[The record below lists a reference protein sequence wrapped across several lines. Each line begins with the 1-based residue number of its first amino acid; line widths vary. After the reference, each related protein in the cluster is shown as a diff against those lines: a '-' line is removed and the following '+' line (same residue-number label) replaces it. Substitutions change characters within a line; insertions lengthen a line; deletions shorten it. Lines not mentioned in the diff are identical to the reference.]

1 MAKKVD
7 HISLKKSTVPGKIP
21 SSDALVDGELAVN
34 IAEGGEKIFLRNTKL
49 EIVEFSSDKL
59 LDKKY
64 LSTTSGG
71 TVNGETTF
79 NKDVKIVY
87 PDSGSTPVSL
97 REVMVNNEMAVAAAI
112 NDLNT
117 RITEQKTD
125 IDSIK
130 TKEYLP
136 LSGGTVNGNLT
147 VTGTTEFNG
156 DVKIVYPD
164 SSSQTVSLREVMLEN
179 EKVTAAALNDLNER
193 NDELSAKVTEQK
205 TDIDNLSQKY
215 LPLSGG
221 TMSGDIRYS
230 KTETANNNTKG
241 INAGVIS
248 PNDNEITATYSDS
261 IILDKRNKGLKV
273 NYNTLSLTNSEI
285 NLHEHSS
292 NNGSVDGEI
301 SINAYGLNITNGRIN
316 LNQHKGT
323 LGLPNTDITIFDGSI
338 SLSSNTS
345 ATTISYDSVTSPKFV
360 KTGATAD
367 DILLGDGTTKKV
379 FDFLQENGDG
389 VVSITEILTDKID
402 GNDGLYIG
410 TVTGIES
417 ADYDKTQGGPID
429 IWTTD
434 GKTKPI
440 GNFLQTSGGTVTGD
454 TTFTKDVKVV
464 FPNSETPTSLVGAIV
479 SNEKVTSAALNNLN
493 ERVGDHKSDIDN
505 LKAQKNLP
513 LSGGTVTGEA
523 IFSGGLK
530 FRYPDVSSTPVSLR
544 DVIADNEEVTAAA
557 LNDLNDKINNISV
570 VNAPLIIKDGNKKY
584 KVNIAKGVELGLFTE
599 IQ

>member
-7 HISLKKSTVPGKIP
+7 HISLKKSTVAGKAP
-21 SSDALVDGELAVN
+21 TTDVLVDGELAVN
-34 IAEGGEKIFLRNTKL
+34 IAEGGEKIFLRNTKP

-97 REVMVNNEMAVAAAI
+97 REVMVDNEMTVAAAL

-136 LSGGTVNGNLT
+136 LSGGTVTGDTTFEETVKFKNIITSDDGFSIEKVDGITQFGYDTREAPNVWTTDGHSKSLDEFFQTSGGTVNGALT
-147 VTGTTEFNG
+147 VTGNTELKG

-179 EKVTAAALNDLNER
+179 EKVTSAALNDLNER
-193 NDELSAKVTEQK
+193 NDELNAKVTEQK

-221 TMSGDIRYS
+221 TMSGDIRYDEQDAPALGNMS
-230 KTETANNNTKG
+230 G
-241 INAGVIS
+241 
-248 PNDNEITATYSDS
+248 ATYSLSGITIENKSHGRKINVS
-261 IILDKRNKGLKV
+261 II
-273 NYNTLSLTNSEI
+273 NS
-285 NLHEHSS
+285 N
-292 NNGSVDGEI
+292 
-301 SINAYGLNITNGRIN
+301 SINIAQKDAGQIGAET
-316 LNQHKGT
+316 
-323 LGLPNTDITIFDGSI
+323 
-338 SLSSNTS
+338 
-345 ATTISYDSVTSPKFV
+345 ATTISYQSVSSPMFK
-360 KTGATAD
+360 KTDATED
-367 DILLGDGTTKKV
+367 DILLGDGTTKSV
-379 FDFLQENGDG
+379 NDFLQ
-389 VVSITEILTDKID
+389 I
-402 GNDGLYIG
+402 
-410 TVTGIES
+410 
-417 ADYDKTQGGPID
+417 
-429 IWTTD
+429 
-434 GKTKPI
+434 
-440 GNFLQTSGGTVTGD
+440 SGGTVTGD

-493 ERVGDHKSDIDN
+493 EKVDGHNSDIDN

-523 IFSGGLK
+523 TFSGGLK
-530 FRYPDVSSTPVSLR
+530 FGYPDVSSTPVSLR

-557 LNDLNDKINNISV
+557 LNDLNDKINKIGDISIANGV
-570 VNAPLIIKDGNKKY
+570 LIINDGNTKY
-584 KVNIAKGVELGLFTE
+584 KLNLEQLVTGGYATKE
-599 IQ
+599 

>member
-7 HISLKKSTVPGKIP
+7 HISLKKSTVAGKIP
-21 SSDALVDGELAVN
+21 SSDVLVDGELAVN
-34 IAEGGEKIFLRNTKL
+34 IAEGGEKIFLRNTKP

-97 REVMVNNEMAVAAAI
+97 REVMVNNEMAVAAAL

-147 VTGTTEFNG
+147 VTGNTEFNG

-164 SSSQTVSLREVMLEN
+164 SSSQTVSLREVMVEN
-179 EKVTAAALNDLNER
+179 EKVTASALNDLNER
-193 NDELSAKVTEQK
+193 NDELSEKVTEQK

-221 TMSGDIRYS
+221 TMSGNMKYFEEESIGNRS
-230 KTETANNNTKG
+230 N
-241 INAGVIS
+241 
-248 PNDNEITATYSDS
+248 ATYS
-261 IILDKRNKGLKV
+261 
-273 NYNTLSLTNSEI
+273 LSGVTIERT
-285 NLHEHSS
+285 
-292 NNGSVDGEI
+292 SVG
-301 SINAYGLNITNGRIN
+301 GRIN
-316 LNQHKGT
+316 VSIIDNSSIKIAQKHAGT
-323 LGLPNTDITIFDGSI
+323 RAET
-338 SLSSNTS
+338 
-345 ATTISYDSVTSPKFV
+345 ATTISYNSVTSPQFI
-360 KTGATAD
+360 KTNATAS
-367 DILLGDGTTKKV
+367 DILLGDGTTKSV
-379 FDFLQENGDG
+379 NDF
-389 VVSITEILTDKID
+389 
-402 GNDGLYIG
+402 
-410 TVTGIES
+410 
-417 ADYDKTQGGPID
+417 
-429 IWTTD
+429 
-434 GKTKPI
+434 
-440 GNFLQTSGGTVTGD
+440 FQTSGGTVTGD

-493 ERVGDHKSDIDN
+493 EKVDDHKSDIDN

-523 IFSGGLK
+523 TFSGELK

-557 LNDLNDKINNISV
+557 LNDLNDKINKIGDISIA
-570 VNAPLIIKDGNKKY
+570 NGLLIINDGNTKY
-584 KVNIAKGVELGLFTE
+584 KLNLEQLVTGGYATKE
-599 IQ
+599 

>member
-7 HISLKKSTVPGKIP
+7 HISLKKSTVAGKIP
-21 SSDALVDGELAVN
+21 SSDVLVDGELAVN
-34 IAEGGEKIFLRNTKL
+34 IAEGGEKIFLRNTKH

-97 REVMVNNEMAVAAAI
+97 REVMVDNEMAVAAAL
-112 NDLNT
+112 NDLDT

-125 IDSIK
+125 IDSIN

-136 LSGGTVNGNLT
+136 LSGGTVNGALT
-147 VTGTTEFNG
+147 VTGNTEFNG

-164 SSSQTVSLREVMLEN
+164 SSSQTVSLREVMVKN

-221 TMSGDIRYS
+221 TMSGNIRYS

-248 PNDNEITATYSDS
+248 PDDNEITATYSDS

-292 NNGSVDGEI
+292 NIGSVDREI

-316 LNQHKGT
+316 LNQHKGN

-338 SLSSNTS
+338 SLSAETS
-345 ATTISYDSVTSPKFV
+345 ATTISYDSITSSKFV

-367 DILLGDGTTKKV
+367 DILFGDGTTKSV
-379 FDFLQENGDG
+379 
-389 VVSITEILTDKID
+389 
-402 GNDGLYIG
+402 ND
-410 TVTGIES
+410 
-417 ADYDKTQGGPID
+417 
-429 IWTTD
+429 
-434 GKTKPI
+434 
-440 GNFLQTSGGTVTGD
+440 FLQTSGGTVTGD

-493 ERVGDHKSDIDN
+493 ERVDDHKSDIDN

-523 IFSGGLK
+523 TFSGELK

>member
-7 HISLKKSTVPGKIP
+7 HISLKKSTVAGKIP
-21 SSDALVDGELAVN
+21 SSDVLVDGELAVN
-34 IAEGGEKIFLRNTKL
+34 IAEGGEKIFLRNTKH

-87 PDSGSTPVSL
+87 SDSGSTPVSL
-97 REVMVNNEMAVAAAI
+97 REVMVDNEMAVAAAL
-112 NDLNT
+112 NDLDT

-136 LSGGTVNGNLT
+136 LSGGTVNGALT
-147 VTGTTEFNG
+147 VTGNTEFNG

-164 SSSQTVSLREVMLEN
+164 SSSQTVSLREVMVKN

-221 TMSGDIRYS
+221 TMSGNIRYS

-248 PNDNEITATYSDS
+248 PDDNEITATYSDS

-292 NNGSVDGEI
+292 NIGSVDREI

-316 LNQHKGT
+316 LNQHKGN

-338 SLSSNTS
+338 SLSAETS
-345 ATTISYDSVTSPKFV
+345 ATTISYDSITSSKFV

-367 DILLGDGTTKKV
+367 DILLGDGTTKSV
-379 FDFLQENGDG
+379 
-389 VVSITEILTDKID
+389 
-402 GNDGLYIG
+402 ND
-410 TVTGIES
+410 
-417 ADYDKTQGGPID
+417 
-429 IWTTD
+429 
-434 GKTKPI
+434 
-440 GNFLQTSGGTVTGD
+440 FLQTSGGTVTGD

-479 SNEKVTSAALNNLN
+479 SNEKVISAALNNLN
-493 ERVGDHKSDIDN
+493 ERVDDHKSDIDN

-523 IFSGGLK
+523 TFSGELK

>member
-1 MAKKVD
+1 MAKKVE
-7 HISLKKSTVPGKIP
+7 HISLKKSAIPGKVP
-21 SSDALVDGELAVN
+21 AKDVLADGELAVN
-34 IAEGGEKIFLRNTKL
+34 YGEGGEKIFLQNTANN
-49 EIVEFSSDKL
+49 IVEFSSDKL

-87 PDSGSTPVSL
+87 PDSGSTP
-97 REVMVNNEMAVAAAI
+97 
-112 NDLNT
+112 
-117 RITEQKTD
+117 
-125 IDSIK
+125 
-130 TKEYLP
+130 
-136 LSGGTVNGNLT
+136 
-147 VTGTTEFNG
+147 
-156 DVKIVYPD
+156 
-164 SSSQTVSLREVMLEN
+164 VSLREVMLEN

-221 TMSGDIRYS
+221 TMSGDIRYDEQDAPALGNMS
-230 KTETANNNTKG
+230 G
-241 INAGVIS
+241 
-248 PNDNEITATYSDS
+248 ATYSLSGITIENKSHGRKINVS
-261 IILDKRNKGLKV
+261 II
-273 NYNTLSLTNSEI
+273 NS
-285 NLHEHSS
+285 N
-292 NNGSVDGEI
+292 
-301 SINAYGLNITNGRIN
+301 SINIAQKDAGQIGAET
-316 LNQHKGT
+316 
-323 LGLPNTDITIFDGSI
+323 
-338 SLSSNTS
+338 
-345 ATTISYDSVTSPKFV
+345 ATTISYQSVSSPMFK
-360 KTGATAD
+360 KTDATED

-379 FDFLQENGDG
+379 SD
-389 VVSITEILTDKID
+389 
-402 GNDGLYIG
+402 
-410 TVTGIES
+410 
-417 ADYDKTQGGPID
+417 
-429 IWTTD
+429 
-434 GKTKPI
+434 
-440 GNFLQTSGGTVTGD
+440 FLQTSGGTVTGD

-493 ERVGDHKSDIDN
+493 EKVDGHNSDIDN

-523 IFSGGLK
+523 TFSGGLK
-530 FRYPDVSSTPVSLR
+530 FGYPDVSSTPVSLR

>member
-1 MAKKVD
+1 MAKKVA
-7 HISLKKSTVPGKIP
+7 HISLKKSTVAGKIP
-21 SSDALVDGELAVN
+21 SSDVLVDGELAVN
-34 IAEGGEKIFLRNTKL
+34 IAEGGEKIFLRNTKP

-97 REVMVNNEMAVAAAI
+97 REVMVNNEMAVAAA
-112 NDLNT
+112 LNNLDT

-147 VTGTTEFNG
+147 VTGNTEFNG

-164 SSSQTVSLREVMLEN
+164 SSSQTVSLREVMVEN
-179 EKVTAAALNDLNER
+179 EKVTASALNDLNER

-221 TMSGDIRYS
+221 TMSGDMRYF
-230 KTETANNNTKG
+230 KIETANNNTKG

-292 NNGSVDGEI
+292 DMGSVDKDI
-301 SINAYGLNITNGRIN
+301 SINAYGLNITNGRIK
-316 LNQHKGT
+316 LNQHKGN
-323 LGLPNTDITIFDGSI
+323 LGLPNTDITINDGSI
-338 SLSSNTS
+338 SLSAATS

-360 KTGATAD
+360 KTGAKAE
-367 DILLGDGTTKKV
+367 DILLGDGTTKSV
-379 FDFLQENGDG
+379 
-389 VVSITEILTDKID
+389 
-402 GNDGLYIG
+402 ND
-410 TVTGIES
+410 
-417 ADYDKTQGGPID
+417 
-429 IWTTD
+429 
-434 GKTKPI
+434 
-440 GNFLQTSGGTVTGD
+440 FLQTSGGTVTGD

-479 SNEKVTSAALNNLN
+479 SNEKVISAALNNLN
-493 ERVGDHKSDIDN
+493 ERVDDHKSDIDN

-523 IFSGGLK
+523 TFSGELK

-557 LNDLNDKINNISV
+557 LNDLNDKINKIGDISIANGV
-570 VNAPLIIKDGNKKY
+570 LIINDGNTKY
-584 KVNIAKGVELGLFTE
+584 KLNLEQLVTGGYATKE
-599 IQ
+599 

>member
-1 MAKKVD
+1 M
-7 HISLKKSTVPGKIP
+7 
-21 SSDALVDGELAVN
+21 
-34 IAEGGEKIFLRNTKL
+34 
-49 EIVEFSSDKL
+49 
-59 LDKKY
+59 
-64 LSTTSGG
+64 GG
-71 TVNGETTF
+71 TVTGDTTF
-79 NKDVKIVY
+79 
-87 PDSGSTPVSL
+87 
-97 REVMVNNEMAVAAAI
+97 
-112 NDLNT
+112 
-117 RITEQKTD
+117 
-125 IDSIK
+125 
-130 TKEYLP
+130 TK
-136 LSGGTVNGNLT
+136 
-147 VTGTTEFNG
+147 

-164 SSSQTVSLREVMLEN
+164 SSSQTVSLREVMVKN

-221 TMSGDIRYS
+221 TMSGNMKYS
-230 KTETANNNTKG
+230 KTETANNNTEG
-241 INAGVIS
+241 INAGVIN

-285 NLHEHSS
+285 SLHEHSS
-292 NNGSVDGEI
+292 DMGSVDKDI
-301 SINAYGLNITNGRIN
+301 SINSYGLNITNDRIN
-316 LNQHKGT
+316 LNQHKGN
-323 LGLPNTDITIFDGSI
+323 LGLPNTDITIFDGGI
-338 SLSSNTS
+338 SLSAATS
-345 ATTISYDSVTSPKFV
+345 ATTISYDSVTSPKFI
-360 KTGATAD
+360 KTNATAD
-367 DILLGDGTTKKV
+367 DILLGDGTTKSV
-379 FDFLQENGDG
+379 
-389 VVSITEILTDKID
+389 
-402 GNDGLYIG
+402 ND
-410 TVTGIES
+410 
-417 ADYDKTQGGPID
+417 
-429 IWTTD
+429 
-434 GKTKPI
+434 
-440 GNFLQTSGGTVTGD
+440 FLQTSGGTVTGEA
-454 TTFTKDVKVV
+454 TFTKDVKVV

-493 ERVGDHKSDIDN
+493 EKVNDHKSDIDNLKAQKNLPLSGGTVTGETTFNKDVKIVYPDSGSTPVSLREVMVNNEMAVAAALNNLNEKVNDHKSDIDN

-523 IFSGGLK
+523 TFSGGLK

>member
-7 HISLKKSTVPGKIP
+7 HISLKKSTVAGKIP
-21 SSDALVDGELAVN
+21 SSDVLVDGELAVN
-34 IAEGGEKIFLRNTKL
+34 IAEGGEKIFLRNTAKN
-49 EIVEFSSDKL
+49 IVEFSSDKL

-97 REVMVNNEMAVAAAI
+97 REVMVNNEMAVAAAL
-112 NDLNT
+112 NDLDT
-117 RITEQKTD
+117 RLTEQKTD

-147 VTGTTEFNG
+147 VTGNTEFNG

-164 SSSQTVSLREVMLEN
+164 SSSQTVSLREVMVEN
-179 EKVTAAALNDLNER
+179 EKVTASALNDLNER

-221 TMSGDIRYS
+221 TMSGDMRYFKEES
-230 KTETANNNTKG
+230 TGNRSN
-241 INAGVIS
+241 
-248 PNDNEITATYSDS
+248 ATYSLSGVTIERTSVGSRITAS
-261 IILDKRNKGLKV
+261 IID
-273 NYNTLSLTNSEI
+273 NS
-285 NLHEHSS
+285 
-292 NNGSVDGEI
+292 
-301 SINAYGLNITNGRIN
+301 SIKIAQKNAARPELET
-316 LNQHKGT
+316 
-323 LGLPNTDITIFDGSI
+323 
-338 SLSSNTS
+338 
-345 ATTISYDSVTSPKFV
+345 ATTISYNSVTSPQFV

-367 DILLGDGTTKKV
+367 DILLGNGTTKSV
-379 FDFLQENGDG
+379 
-389 VVSITEILTDKID
+389 
-402 GNDGLYIG
+402 ND
-410 TVTGIES
+410 
-417 ADYDKTQGGPID
+417 
-429 IWTTD
+429 
-434 GKTKPI
+434 
-440 GNFLQTSGGTVTGD
+440 FLQTSGGTVTGD

-493 ERVGDHKSDIDN
+493 EKVDDNKSDIDN

-523 IFSGGLK
+523 TFSGGLK
-530 FRYPDVSSTPVSLR
+530 FRYPNVSSTPVSLR

>member
-7 HISLKKSTVPGKIP
+7 HISLKKSTVAGKIP
-21 SSDALVDGELAVN
+21 SSDVLVDGELAVN
-34 IAEGGEKIFLRNTKL
+34 IAEGGEKIFLRNTKP

-230 KTETANNNTKG
+230 KTETANDNTKG

-261 IILDKRNKGLKV
+261 IILDKRNNGSKV

-292 NNGSVDGEI
+292 NMGSVDGEI

-316 LNQHKGT
+316 LNQHKGN

-338 SLSSNTS
+338 SLSAGTS

-360 KTGATAD
+360 KANATAD
-367 DILLGDGTTKKV
+367 DILLGNGTTKSV
-379 FDFLQENGDG
+379 
-389 VVSITEILTDKID
+389 
-402 GNDGLYIG
+402 ND
-410 TVTGIES
+410 
-417 ADYDKTQGGPID
+417 
-429 IWTTD
+429 
-434 GKTKPI
+434 
-440 GNFLQTSGGTVTGD
+440 FLQTSGGTVTGD

-479 SNEKVTSAALNNLN
+479 SNEKVISAALNNLN
-493 ERVGDHKSDIDN
+493 ERVDDHKSDIDN

-523 IFSGGLK
+523 TFSGGLK

>member
-7 HISLKKSTVPGKIP
+7 HISLKKSTVAGKIP
-21 SSDALVDGELAVN
+21 SSDVLVDGELAVN
-34 IAEGGEKIFLRNTKL
+34 IAEGGEKIFLRNTKP

-97 REVMVNNEMAVAAAI
+97 REVMVDNEKVTSAAL

-117 RITEQKTD
+117 RLTEQKTD

-156 DVKIVYPD
+156 DVKIVFPN

-179 EKVTAAALNDLNER
+179 EKVTSAALNDLNER

-221 TMSGDIRYS
+221 TMSGDIMYHEQEITS
-230 KTETANNNTKG
+230 HLNSGATYG
-241 INAGVIS
+241 ING
-248 PNDNEITATYSDS
+248 
-261 IILDKRNKGLKV
+261 
-273 NYNTLSLTNSEI
+273 
-285 NLHEHSS
+285 
-292 NNGSVDGEI
+292 
-301 SINAYGLNITNGRIN
+301 
-316 LNQHKGT
+316 
-323 LGLPNTDITIFDGSI
+323 ITISRLDVGSI
-338 SLSSNTS
+338 SSVNTIENNRIKIAQIS
-345 ATTISYDSVTSPKFV
+345 EKQGLEFSTTISPYSVTSPQFI
-360 KTGATAD
+360 KTDATAD
-367 DILLGDGTTKKV
+367 DILLGDGTTKSV
-379 FDFLQENGDG
+379 NDFLQEDKDG
-389 VVSITEILTDKID
+389 VVSITEIHTDKID
-402 GNDGLYIG
+402 GNDGLYID
-410 TVTGIES
+410 TVTGIIS
-417 ADYDKTQGGPID
+417 ADYDETQGGPID

-479 SNEKVTSAALNNLN
+479 SNEKVISAALNNLN
-493 ERVGDHKSDIDN
+493 EKVDDHKSDIDN

>member
-7 HISLKKSTVPGKIP
+7 HISLKKSTVAGRIP
-21 SSDALVDGELAVN
+21 SSDILVDGELAVN
-34 IAEGGEKIFLRNTKL
+34 IAEGGEKIFLRNTKP

-97 REVMVNNEMAVAAAI
+97 REVMVNNEMAVAAAL
-112 NDLNT
+112 NDLDT

-147 VTGTTEFNG
+147 VTGNTEFNG

-164 SSSQTVSLREVMLEN
+164 SSSQTVSLREVMVEN
-179 EKVTAAALNDLNER
+179 EKVTASALNDLNER

-221 TMSGDIRYS
+221 TM
-230 KTETANNNTKG
+230 N
-241 INAGVIS
+241 
-248 PNDNEITATYSDS
+248 
-261 IILDKRNKGLKV
+261 
-273 NYNTLSLTNSEI
+273 
-285 NLHEHSS
+285 
-292 NNGSVDGEI
+292 
-301 SINAYGLNITNGRIN
+301 
-316 LNQHKGT
+316 
-323 LGLPNTDITIFDGSI
+323 GSI
-338 SLSSNTS
+338 SLSAATS

-367 DILLGDGTTKKV
+367 DILLGDGTTKSV
-379 FDFLQENGDG
+379 
-389 VVSITEILTDKID
+389 
-402 GNDGLYIG
+402 ND
-410 TVTGIES
+410 
-417 ADYDKTQGGPID
+417 
-429 IWTTD
+429 
-434 GKTKPI
+434 
-440 GNFLQTSGGTVTGD
+440 FLQTSGGTVTGD

-493 ERVGDHKSDIDN
+493 EKVNDHKSDIDN

-523 IFSGGLK
+523 TFSGGLK

-557 LNDLNDKINNISV
+557 LNDLNDKINKIGDISIANGV
-570 VNAPLIIKDGNKKY
+570 LIINDGNTKY
-584 KVNIAKGVELGLFTE
+584 KLNLEELVTGSYATKE
-599 IQ
+599 